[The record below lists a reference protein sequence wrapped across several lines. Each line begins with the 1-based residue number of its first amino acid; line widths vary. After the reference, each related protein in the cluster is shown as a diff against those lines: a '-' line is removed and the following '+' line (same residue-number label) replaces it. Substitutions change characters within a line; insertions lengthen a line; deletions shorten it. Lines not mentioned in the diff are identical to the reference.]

1 LFNWGRSKLNN
12 QQAAA
17 EKIEGTSYVTPPIC
31 RRTLVL
37 YDPTTKLSG
46 GRRVAVTWSEL
57 LGMAIYML
65 EDNIL
70 DVELIQAQD
79 QHPGPANAGEKV
91 SGGGRFESMK
101 WWNP

>member
-1 LFNWGRSKLNN
+1 
-12 QQAAA
+12 
-17 EKIEGTSYVTPPIC
+17 
-31 RRTLVL
+31 
-37 YDPTTKLSG
+37 
-46 GRRVAVTWSEL
+46 VAVTWSEL